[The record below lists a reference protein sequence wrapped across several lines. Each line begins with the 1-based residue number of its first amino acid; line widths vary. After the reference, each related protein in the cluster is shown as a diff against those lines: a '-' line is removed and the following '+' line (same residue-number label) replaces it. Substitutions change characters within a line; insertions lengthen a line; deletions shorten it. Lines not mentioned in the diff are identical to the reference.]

1 MTTEQPGASPALS
14 DQLGRLVD
22 EEMSAYHDAAYA
34 DHRSARDQ
42 LERFAAAVQAAERE
56 RWQKACGAIAGDLRN
71 HDMVRLGAAKCWDAG
86 NRA

>member
-34 DHRSARDQ
+34 DHRSAHDQ
-42 LERFAAAVQAAERE
+42 LGRFAAAVQAAERE
-56 RWQKACGAIAGDLRN
+56 RWAMHLEAVAARRDHDDPTARALRWL
-71 HDMVRLGAAKCWDAG
+71 VAELAA
-86 NRA
+86 